1 MDKEKT
7 LPVCI
12 ICKFAFRVFQLVLYA
27 FCLAKMINI
36 LKKYLPE
43 LNDLILLGLEQ
54 IKKLF
59 R

>member
-1 MDKEKT
+1 MDKGT
-7 LPVCI
+7 IQVCQ

-27 FCLAKMINI
+27 FCLAMMINI

-43 LNDLILLGLEQ
+43 LNDMLGMALDELK
-54 IKKLF
+54 IIF